1 MFEPKPDWGCNS
13 LCGEF
18 VAEMLSL
25 AECQC
30 RVLKLNRMRLLVLAA
45 LVPLSAPFASIP
57 EPPEGQALIRDSY
70 QFEGASHPMTGV
82 TPDSGGPHKLIVV
95 LATLGESHDDAFDFR
110 RGDLENT
117 VAIQGHGVVVVEYP
131 DNQIYPFDEG
141 RADFFFGELSASRGK
156 MCAEWVRKAT
166 GVIAGINKLCARDDF
181 DCSSGIALA
190 GNSAGAGV
198 AVQISKLYS
207 GVNALLTTQWAPLL
221 GAGGGGVPLP
231 AGILEAITG
240 SGGGPYLLPP
250 HPLALHWCG
259 FDDTGNNPP
268 TWSTVGNLTSVS
280 TDQYSPAL
288 STFVDKTK
296 RLSVIS
302 AQDYFGNPTADP
314 AATAPLFSLQ
324 RDFSGYHHCPD
335 TQHDCTQADGSG
347 YYVVPAGVI
356 PLMPGGNFHNSF
368 GLAFFDDAFIGEKW
382 HAAAALKWL
391 GDTAFGA

>member
-1 MFEPKPDWGCNS
+1 MWAGAATVFVTDCNNRS
-13 LCGEF
+13 DSVFLHIGSF
-18 VAEMLSL
+18 ADRFSHRRLS
-25 AECQC
+25 
-30 RVLKLNRMRLLVLAA
+30 LNRMRLLVLAA
-45 LVPLSAPFASIP
+45 LVPLSASFASIP

-82 TPDSGGPHKLIVV
+82 TPDSGGPHKLVV
-95 LATLGESHDDAFDFR
+95 LLAAFGESHHDAFDTR

-117 VAIQGHGVVVVEYP
+117 VALQGHGVVVVEYP
-131 DNQIYPFDEG
+131 GNQIYPDNVG
-141 RADFFFGELSASRGK
+141 AADFFSGELSASRGK

-190 GNSAGAGV
+190 GNSMGAGV
-198 AVQISKLYS
+198 AVQTSKLYS
-207 GVNALLTTQWAPLL
+207 GVNALLTTHFAPLL
-221 GAGGGGVPLP
+221 GSGQPVF
-231 AGILEAITG
+231 EAVTG
-240 SGGGPYLLPP
+240 PGGGPYLLPP

-268 TWSTVGNLTSVS
+268 TWSTVGNLASVP

-302 AQDYFGNPTADP
+302 AQDGDFGNPTSDP

-335 TQHDCTQADGSG
+335 TQNDCMQSDGSG

-356 PLMPGGNFHNSF
+356 PLMPGRNFHYSF
-368 GLAFFDDAFIGEKW
+368 GVAFFDNAFIGETW

-391 GDTAFGA
+391 GNAAFGA